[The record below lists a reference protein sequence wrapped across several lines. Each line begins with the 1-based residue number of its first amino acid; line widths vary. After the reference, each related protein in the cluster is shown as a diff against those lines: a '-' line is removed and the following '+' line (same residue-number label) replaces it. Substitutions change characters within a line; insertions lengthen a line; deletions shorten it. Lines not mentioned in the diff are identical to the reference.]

1 LKDQIRIKAGASVAN
16 VSCGFDCL
24 GYAIADPNDIV
35 TIKKSD
41 SPEISIS
48 IAGYGKEVIPTLAE
62 NNTAGLAVK
71 SLLTALDIQTGFS
84 IHIEKGIPPG
94 SGMGSSAASATAA
107 VEGINQILGLPLKQ
121 EDLLVHA
128 MAGEVASAGVFH
140 GDNVAPSLLGGMTLI
155 RSSEPLDIL
164 QIPVPENL
172 WSTVIQVD
180 YTVNTKDAR
189 EMLPRSVALKSA
201 INQAGNLAGFTLG
214 MVNSDFDL
222 ISRSMEDLFAEPVR
236 QELIPGY
243 KCVKSSAMENGA
255 IGCGISGSGPA
266 MFAFSKSQKDAETI
280 GNSMVDAFHN
290 VGLISRSYVSLI
302 DQSGPEILD

>member
-1 LKDQIRIKAGASVAN
+1 MKDQIRIKAGASVAN

-41 SPEISIS
+41 NPEISIS

-164 QIPVPENL
+164 QIPVPEDL

-243 KCVKSSAMENGA
+243 KRVKSSAMENGA

-266 MFAFSKSQKDAETI
+266 MFAFSKSPKDAETI

-290 VGLISRSYVSLI
+290 AGLISRSYISLI
-302 DQSGPEILD
+302 HLSGPEILD

>member
-1 LKDQIRIKAGASVAN
+1 MAN

-41 SPEISIS
+41 NPEISIS

-94 SGMGSSAASATAA
+94 SGMGSSAASAAAA
-107 VEGINQILGLPLKQ
+107 VEGINHILGLPLKR
-121 EDLLVHA
+121 EDLLIHA

-243 KCVKSSAMENGA
+243 KRVKSSAMENGA

-266 MFAFSKSQKDAETI
+266 MFAFSKSQLDAETI
-280 GNSMVDAFHN
+280 GKSMVDAFHN
-290 VGLISRSYVSLI
+290 AGLISKSYISLI
-302 DQSGPEILD
+302 HQSGPEILD

>member
-1 LKDQIRIKAGASVAN
+1 MAN

-41 SPEISIS
+41 NPEISIS

-164 QIPVPENL
+164 QIPVPEDL

-243 KCVKSSAMENGA
+243 KRVKSSAMENGA

-290 VGLISRSYVSLI
+290 AGLISRSYISLI
-302 DQSGPEILD
+302 HLSGPEILD